1 MVVSQ
6 ACLAVLPAWSLH
18 RAVSAQVKI
27 LCETA
32 PHAVGSRTLGDFF
45 TEQETLDFP
54 IGTRDEH
61 IEVLDDNI
69 IYKTL
74 MLRGVSL

>member
-1 MVVSQ
+1 MLVLLCCQ
-6 ACLAVLPAWSLH
+6 PGACTELRQPRWKYCKTA
-18 RAVSAQVKI
+18 
-27 LCETA
+27 LCA
-32 PHAVGSRTLGDFF
+32 AGSKTLGDFF

-54 IGTRDEH
+54 TGTRDVH
-61 IEVLDDNI
+61 TEVLDDNI